1 MKFRLNTAARLS
13 IALLSG
19 TALAA
24 TPLAAA
30 TNGDGEAAPPA
41 TQEERAAT
49 EAAPSPDVADDE
61 ASGGGEIVVTA
72 PRLAGQLDTDTPVEI
87 ELDEAAIASYGA
99 TSVGE
104 LLQALSPQT
113 RSGRGRG
120 GGQPIVLVNG
130 RRVSGF
136 QEIRNI
142 PPDAIAKVE
151 VFPEEVALQYGFA
164 AEERVVNFVLKPNFR
179 QLAIDPEYGVY
190 TQGGRSRFELDN
202 NFLSIGEKTRLNL
215 NATYETE
222 SLLTEAEHDLVPV
235 SGVAADTV
243 ARSLLPAYDRYIG
256 DMSLQYSL
264 DKITAL
270 TFTGRFEQTDSLSLL
285 GPGAGGIADP
295 LERDSR
301 NRQMSLGTSA
311 NGMIG
316 KWRWVLSGTYR
327 DADQR
332 IFTDRLAGSA
342 DRFDSSQ
349 QFFASNATLSG
360 TVTEGWAGPIRATI
374 SGDYD
379 GQRFDS
385 RSQRAAAVT
394 TTDLARDV
402 FGTAASVNLTLL
414 DPDYDVGNIGRV
426 GFNGNVGYRDVSDF
440 SGLTSW
446 GAGLNWS
453 PARNLTLTA
462 GYASDQAAPGIQ
474 QLGAAPLVT
483 PQVPY
488 FDAVRGETVF
498 IETVSG
504 GNPLL
509 NAEQRRD
516 LRFGINFQPGQDWNL
531 SAQFNRN
538 RSDDTTNA
546 FPLLTSAVEA
556 AFPGRAVRDASG
568 RLVRLD
574 LRPVNFARTETQQ
587 LRWGVNFGKS
597 IGQPPRGPG
606 AGGGP
611 PPGVGARGAGGPP
624 PGAGGGAGAGPRPG
638 GGPPP
643 GAGRGGGGGRGMG
656 MMMGGPGGG
665 TRIQMSLYHTVKF
678 TEVIQIG
685 PGIPEIDLLN
695 GSAIGDG
702 GGSARHA
709 LELDGGVF
717 SNGIGMRF
725 SGRYD
730 SGSRVDGGL
739 TGTDLRFADLAT
751 FNMRTFIDFGSRPGV
766 MKSAPWLK
774 GFRLALVV
782 DNIFDAQR
790 KITDGAGAVPLRYQP
805 GYTDPQGRYVE
816 ISLRKAF

>member
-1 MKFRLNTAARLS
+1 LS
-13 IALLSG
+13 
-19 TALAA
+19 AA
-24 TPLAAA
+24 T
-30 TNGDGEAAPPA
+30 TGEAPPA

-49 EAAPSPDVADDE
+49 DLPPEEESDAT
-61 ASGGGEIVVTA
+61 GGGDIVVTA
-72 PRLAGQLDTDTPVEI
+72 PRLAGQLETDIPSEI

-99 TSVGE
+99 TSIGE

-151 VFPEEVALQYGFA
+151 VFPEAVALQYGYA

-179 QLAIDPEYGVY
+179 QLAFDPEYGLY

-202 NFLSIGEKTRLNL
+202 NFLSIGEKTRLNV
-215 NATYETE
+215 NATYEIE
-222 SLLTEAEHDLVPV
+222 SLLTEDERNLVPV
-235 SGVAADTV
+235 SGVVADRA
-243 ARSLLPAYDRYIG
+243 ARSLLPAYDRYIA
-256 DMSLQYSL
+256 DISLQYAL

-270 TFTGRFEQTDSLSLL
+270 TFTSRFEQTDNLSLL

-301 NRQMSLGTSA
+301 NQALSLGSSA
-311 NGMIG
+311 NGMVG
-316 KWRWVLSGTYR
+316 KWRWVLSGNYR
-327 DADQR
+327 DNDSR
-332 IFTDRLAGSA
+332 IFTDRIGGTT

-349 QFFASNATLSG
+349 QFFSGNATLSG
-360 TVTEGWAGPIRATI
+360 TLTEGWAGPIRATL

-379 GQRFDS
+379 GQRLDS
-385 RSQRAAAVT
+385 ASRRGAAVT

-402 FGTAASVNLTLL
+402 LGASGSLNFTLL
-414 DPDYDVGNIGRV
+414 DPDYSVGNIGRL
-426 GFNGNVGYRDVSDF
+426 GFNGNFGYRDVSDF
-440 SGLTSW
+440 SGLVSW

-453 PARNLTLTA
+453 PARNLSLSA
-462 GYASDQAAPGIQ
+462 GFASDEAAPGIQ

-498 IETVSG
+498 IETISG
-504 GNPLL
+504 GNALL
-509 NAEQRRD
+509 RAEQRRD
-516 LRFGINFQPGQDWNL
+516 LRFGINWQPGQDWNI
-531 SAQFNRN
+531 SAQYNRN
-538 RSDDTTNA
+538 RSDDTTNG

-556 AFPGRAVRDASG
+556 AFPGRATRDASE

-606 AGGGP
+606 GAGGPPGAGPRPGGGP
-611 PPGVGARGAGGPP
+611 PPGA
-624 PGAGGGAGAGPRPG
+624 GAGAGPRPG

-643 GAGRGGGGGRGMG
+643 GMGRGGGGGGRGMG

-665 TRIQMSLYHTVKF
+665 GTRIQMSLYHTVKF
-678 TEVIQIG
+678 DEVIQIG
-685 PGIPEIDLLN
+685 PGVPELDLLN
-695 GSAIGDG
+695 GSAIGDNG
-702 GGSARHA
+702 GAARHA

-717 SNGIGMRF
+717 SNGIGMRL

-739 TGTDLRFADLAT
+739 TGADLRFGDLAT
-751 FNMRTFIDFGSRPGV
+751 FNIRAFFDFGARPSV
-766 MKSAPWLK
+766 MKAAPWLK

-790 KITDGAGAVPLRYQP
+790 KITDAAGNVPLRYQP

-816 ISLRKAF
+816 LSLRKAFWGKVDIPHSSP